1 MNGVFILIIGKY
13 DYKKSKKEVKL
24 MKDKVD
30 MKFLVLGIMVIFFIF
45 YCYCLIFK
53 IFVEI
58 DFRNDIFKCGI
69 FYVYIYYKYV
79 NLYYILN

>member
-30 MKFLVLGIMVIFFIF
+30 MKFLVLGIMVIFYFL
-45 YCYCLIFK
+45 LILFN
-53 IFVEI
+53 I
-58 DFRNDIFKCGI
+58 
-69 FYVYIYYKYV
+69 
-79 NLYYILN
+79 

>member
-30 MKFLVLGIMVIFFIF
+30 MKFLVLGIMVIFLFFIV
-45 YCYCLIFK
+45 I
-53 IFVEI
+53 V
-58 DFRNDIFKCGI
+58 
-69 FYVYIYYKYV
+69 
-79 NLYYILN
+79 